1 MIKDAYVQY
10 QSEKA
15 AEDLFQAM
23 ELLSGQVNM
32 GQDVHYIDNVTAAAN
47 LDLALMMAALE
58 DGLWQ

>member
-23 ELLSGQVNM
+23 ELLSGRVNM